1 MALASIV
8 NPLQKVMDVNLM
20 PTIKDIASLTGYSI
34 TTVSRALNGYD
45 DVNEQTKA
53 KIEAA
58 AEKIGYVPNI
68 LAQTLVMQKSKTVGI
83 LVNELKRESGKDN
96 FVFEMLCGV
105 SDALAESDYEFV
117 LLSTS
122 TAKQKNKTFTQLCE
136 ERQLAGVII
145 QGLKND
151 DQYLEEIVNSNV
163 PCVLIDIPIV
173 NETTRYVMSNQID
186 SIKDAIKYLQHLG
199 HSEIAYMNGSED
211 AHVSMIRE
219 QGYRDALKEIN
230 IPVLEKYIINGQYD
244 EDIARKV
251 ATSFL
256 INNPEVTSIFCASD
270 VMAIG
275 VLYAAKDLRIKIPE
289 QLSVIGF
296 DNIMLARYTT
306 PSLTTISQSPYNMAT
321 CSTQLLTGMIEGEQ
335 GEKTFE
341 ILDSELVIRESTT
354 FCC

>member
-1 MALASIV
+1 
-8 NPLQKVMDVNLM
+8 M
-20 PTIKDIASLTGYSI
+20 PTIKDIANLTGYSI
-34 TTVSRALNGYD
+34 TTVSRALNDYD
-45 DVNEQTKA
+45 DVNEQTKE
-53 KIEAA
+53 KIETV

-68 LAQTLVMQKSKTVGI
+68 LAQTLVTQKSKTIGI
-83 LVNELKRESGKDN
+83 LVNELKREGAKDN

-145 QGLKND
+145 QGLKSD
-151 DQYLEEIVNSNV
+151 DKYLAEIIDSNV
-163 PCVLIDIPIV
+163 PCVLIDIPIA

-186 SIKDAIKYLQHLG
+186 SIKDAIKYLQRLG
-199 HSEIAYMNGSED
+199 HRAIAYMNGSED
-211 AHVSMIRE
+211 AHVSMLRE
-219 QGYRDALKEIN
+219 QGYLDALKEID
-230 IPVLEKYIINGQYD
+230 IPIMEHYVINGQYD

-256 INNPEVTSIFCASD
+256 INNPEVTAIFCASD

-275 VLYAAKDLRIKIPE
+275 VLKAAKDLGIKIPE

-296 DNIMLARYTT
+296 DDIMLARYTT
-306 PSLTTISQSPYNMAT
+306 PPLTTISQSPYNMAT
-321 CSTQLLTGMIEGEQ
+321 CSTQLLTGMIEGKQ
-335 GEKTFE
+335 EKATFK

-354 FCC
+354 FR